1 MPSSSQMEE
10 QSDHQFEWETGD
22 IGDAGEE
29 GGAVEMESESILSEM
44 SEDED
49 VPTLDAAGLSA
60 FLQKAADGLQE
71 FIRRGSSAAMR
82 GAKATYAV
90 KIGQRQSRHTE
101 NWNKQKL
108 LEAHHEGIE
117 GGNKITRWF
126 HKKSAPGH
134 EPPAGHDNAST
145 SQSAIYNSTMATEVE
160 ESSLTDD
167 KIPLLPPST
176 QVPSSVAS
184 SISESGSLFD
194 ITQSLPEFALPDS
207 QDQDKLTNSDE
218 IDETITNLVN
228 CDDAQS
234 DPSQAPEKGPFEP
247 PPTIDVAR
255 LALADIKLV
264 LKPNRDTGAGYKD
277 PGIDLLMQ
285 GRLDLMKLFL

>member
-1 MPSSSQMEE
+1 MPRKKRAHTGNLRVLAQKKARLESDNEAEMPSSSQMEE

-22 IGDAGEE
+22 IGDVGEE

-90 KIGQRQSRHTE
+90 KIGQQQSRHTE
-101 NWNKQKL
+101 NRNKQKL
-108 LEAHHEGIE
+108 LEAHREGIE

-134 EPPAGHDNAST
+134 EPPA
-145 SQSAIYNSTMATEVE
+145 QCQYF
-160 ESSLTDD
+160 
-167 KIPLLPPST
+167 
-176 QVPSSVAS
+176 SVS
-184 SISESGSLFD
+184 YL
-194 ITQSLPEFALPDS
+194 
-207 QDQDKLTNSDE
+207 
-218 IDETITNLVN
+218 
-228 CDDAQS
+228 
-234 DPSQAPEKGPFEP
+234 
-247 PPTIDVAR
+247 
-255 LALADIKLV
+255 
-264 LKPNRDTGAGYKD
+264 
-277 PGIDLLMQ
+277 
-285 GRLDLMKLFL
+285 